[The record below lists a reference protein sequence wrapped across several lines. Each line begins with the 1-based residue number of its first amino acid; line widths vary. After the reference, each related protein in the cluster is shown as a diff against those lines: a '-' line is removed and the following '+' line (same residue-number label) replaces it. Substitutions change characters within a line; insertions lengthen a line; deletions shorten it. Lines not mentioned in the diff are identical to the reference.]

1 MKKKPKTYIPLVFYS
16 NVEFLAKFLMNYLSI
31 RLKAII
37 GECFA
42 SITSLIDECSTS
54 DNSRLK
60 QKCICTTYNVLYA
73 RHQPWDQCR
82 RDQRSRSLSIQL
94 ESRWSISTVISQMS
108 TTIFTVD
115 FMRFNFFQ
123 RIVFWLNSTCI
134 LIKGAQRMHINF
146 LMYKYGRIFSQQN
159 FNNVSSVICTF
170 R

>member
-1 MKKKPKTYIPLVFYS
+1 MFCFYDITYRWMFCIEDNVLPTIPDWNKS
-16 NVEFLAKFLMNYLSI
+16 A
-31 RLKAII
+31 
-37 GECFA
+37 
-42 SITSLIDECSTS
+42 
-54 DNSRLK
+54 
-60 QKCICTTYNVLYA
+60 YNVLYA
-73 RHQPWDQCR
+73 RHHPWHQCR

-123 RIVFWLNSTCI
+123 RIVFGLNSTCI
-134 LIKGAQRMHINF
+134 FIKGAQRMHINF